1 MLTSIQRLTSMVL
14 RAIDHVSDPPPPEC
28 RVPERPDA
36 ERLLRERQAW
46 WRLRC

>member
-1 MLTSIQRLTSMVL
+1 MLISIQRLTSMVL
-14 RAIDHVSDPPPPEC
+14 RAIDHVSGPPPES